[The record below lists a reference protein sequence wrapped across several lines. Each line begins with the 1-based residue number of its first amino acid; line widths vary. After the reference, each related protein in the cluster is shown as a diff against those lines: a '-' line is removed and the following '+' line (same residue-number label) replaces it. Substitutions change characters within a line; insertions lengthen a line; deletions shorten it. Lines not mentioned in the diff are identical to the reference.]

1 MKIEVHKDE
10 ISYIRTI
17 PFEITIDENTYKGV
31 LSEFETNTGGMPDF
45 SYEIDWEDDIPE
57 VDEEEIKDAVLDA
70 LGKA

>member
-17 PFEITIDENTYKGV
+17 PFEITIDEKTYKGV

-57 VDEEEIKDAVLDA
+57 VNEDEIKKAVIDA
-70 LGKA
+70 LRKD